1 VRRLNVVVIGAGQV
15 GSRIVEQLHTDHS
28 VTVIDADPE
37 ALRSLGAETDV
48 LAVVGDAASRRTLM
62 EAHVADADLT
72 ITCTQRDEV
81 NIVAALFAKR
91 LSGGLTVVRVSNTEY
106 LDVWRAGDLEFDLM
120 VSPPLETANAVTQIT
135 GVPAARQTD
144 MFADGRVQMVE
155 FDIPIEHPTDA
166 VVGVPLKEARLPHD
180 CKVASIIRPDG
191 VVIPRGDDVIMP
203 GDRIVVIGS
212 PESARSWSTLVEG
225 RPTIDSVVI
234 IGGGRIGG
242 TVAAQLAKN
251 GVHVRV
257 IEARYGRAEKV
268 AEALPDVRVLH
279 GDGTDPDFLR
289 RENIGH
295 SDAVV
300 CALPSDAENL
310 MAAALAHSLEV
321 ALTIGIVTRPSSSR
335 IFEQAGVDVVLN
347 PRTVTAE
354 EIIRFTRDPRTLS
367 VAFLEEDRAEV
378 LEIEVRP
385 SSPLIDVPFRE
396 LPITDSI
403 IGAII
408 RDGSIIFPHG
418 DDRLAGGDRVVV
430 FTKTAR
436 VESVEEAL

>member
-1 VRRLNVVVIGAGQV
+1 MVVIGAGQV
-15 GSRIVEQLHTDHS
+15 GSRIVEHLHTDHS
-28 VTVIDADPE
+28 VTVVDAD
-37 ALRSLGAETDV
+37 ADRMRTLTADFDV
-48 LAVVGDAASRRTLM
+48 LTVIGDGASRRTLL
-62 EAHVADADLT
+62 EAGVAAADLT

-91 LSGGLTVVRVSNTEY
+91 LSGGLTAVRVSNTEY
-106 LDVWRAGDLEFDLM
+106 LEVWRGGDLDFDLM
-120 VSPPLETANAVTQIT
+120 VSPPLETANAVTQLT

-155 FDIPIEHPTDA
+155 FDIPADHARDS
-166 VVGVPLKEARLPHD
+166 VVGVPLKDAGLPHD

-191 VVIPRGDDVIMP
+191 VIIPRGDDVILP

-212 PESARSWSTLVEG
+212 PESARSWSSLVEG

-234 IGGGRIGG
+234 IGGGRIGA

-251 GVHVRV
+251 GVNVRV
-257 IEARYGRAEKV
+257 IESRHARAQHV
-268 AEALPDVRVLH
+268 AETLPDVRVLH
-279 GDGTDPDFLR
+279 GDGTNPDFLR

-310 MAAALAHSLEV
+310 MAAALAHTLEV
-321 ALTIGIVTRPSSSR
+321 ALTIGIVTRPSSAR
-335 IFEQAGVDVVLN
+335 LFEQAGVDVALN

-354 EIIRFTRDPRTLS
+354 EIIRFTRDPRTLA
-367 VAFLEEDRAEV
+367 VAFLEDDRAEV

-385 SSPLIDVPFRE
+385 TSPLIDVPFRE

-408 RDGSIIFPHG
+408 RNGAVIFPHG
-418 DDRLAGGDRVVV
+418 DDRLAGGDRVVL
-430 FTKTAR
+430 FTKTLR